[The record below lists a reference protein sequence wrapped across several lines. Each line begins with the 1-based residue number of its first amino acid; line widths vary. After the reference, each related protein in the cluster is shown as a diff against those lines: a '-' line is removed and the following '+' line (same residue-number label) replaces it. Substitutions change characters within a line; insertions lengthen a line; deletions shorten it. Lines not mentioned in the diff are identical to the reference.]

1 MSPIL
6 TFSPDM
12 RQVHQEHVESSEPI
26 GNNDAVIEVLN
37 GMRKKFQESD
47 NQLKV

>member
-6 TFSPDM
+6 TFSPEV
-12 RQVHQEHVESSEPI
+12 RQVHKEHVESSEPI

-37 GMRKKFQESD
+37 GMRKKFRKETTS
-47 NQLKV
+47 